1 LLVEAYAATAH
12 FMPANDE
19 EEPMKDQKG
28 EMNGKSLRERFRA
41 SLGDGWRVL
50 ERNTVV
56 LRGRR
61 GVTVHG
67 CRKILQ
73 YSPIEIRLELN
84 RSAISI
90 EGEGLYCTSFGTGS
104 VTVEGNVRRVT
115 YLEQTENGEWEVR

>member
-1 LLVEAYAATAH
+1 
-12 FMPANDE
+12 
-19 EEPMKDQKG
+19 MKDSKN
-28 EMNGKSLRERFRA
+28 EMNKRSLRERLRA
-41 SLGDGWRVL
+41 SVGDGWRMP

-61 GVTVHG
+61 GATVHG

-84 RSAISI
+84 RSAVSI

-104 VTVEGNVRRVT
+104 VTVEGSVRRVT
-115 YLEQTENGEWEVR
+115 YLEQRRDGDWEVG

>member
-1 LLVEAYAATAH
+1 
-12 FMPANDE
+12 
-19 EEPMKDQKG
+19 MKDQKR
-28 EMNGKSLRERFRA
+28 EMNRKSLRERFRA
-41 SLGDGWRVL
+41 SIGEGWRMP

-61 GVTVHG
+61 GVTAHG

-84 RSAISI
+84 RSAVSI

-104 VTVEGNVRRVT
+104 VTVEGSVRRVT
-115 YLEQTENGEWEVR
+115 YLEETGNGEWEVR